1 MHLIDYLGVRPR
13 LAGDPATAR
22 PGHAVIG
29 RVTLGRGAWLG
40 AGAVIRADGH
50 DVRAGDGLHL
60 GRGATIHIAHDVYP
74 ALLGHHV
81 CVGEDAV
88 VHACTLG
95 DEVVVEEGAVVLDG
109 AVVGAG
115 AVVEAGSFVYPRHV
129 LEGGLLYAGRP
140 AKPVRSLDRVE
151 LLARADALRARNEAA
166 DAAWP
171 CRAQAAVAA
180 PDAFVADT
188 CDLAGDVRLAA
199 GASVW
204 FGCRLDARA
213 GPIVLGRRCN
223 VQDNSVLVAG
233 ADGLRLGDDSTVGH
247 NVKLAD
253 CTVGARCLVGMGSR
267 IAAGTTIADD
277 SFLAGG
283 CVTEPGQHLEGGF
296 LWGGQPARPLGPLD
310 DAKRAAI
317 LRTATVYMQYAA
329 ALRAP
334 SHPTEEGART

>member
-1 MHLIDYLGVRPR
+1 MHLIAYLGVLPE
-13 LAGDPATAR
+13 LAGDPVAAR
-22 PGHAVIG
+22 PGHALIG
-29 RVTLGRGAWLG
+29 RLTLGRGAWLG

-50 DVRAGDGLHL
+50 YVQAGEGLHM

-74 ALLGHHV
+74 TIVGNHV
-81 CVGEDAV
+81 CIGEDAV

-115 AVVEAGSFVYPRHV
+115 AVIEAGSFVFPRHV
-129 LEGGLLYAGRP
+129 LEGGQLYAGRP
-140 AKPVRSLDRVE
+140 ARPVRPLDRLE
-151 LLARADALRARNEAA
+151 RLARADALRARNEAA
-166 DAAWP
+166 STDWP
-171 CRAQAAVAA
+171 CRTQAAAAA

-188 CDLAGDVRLAA
+188 CDLAGDVRLAE

-204 FGCRLDARA
+204 YGCRFDARA
-213 GPIVLGRRCN
+213 GPIVLGRGCN

-233 ADGLRLGDDSTVGH
+233 AGGLRLGDESTVGH
-247 NVKLAD
+247 NVRLAD

-283 CVTEPGQHLEGGF
+283 CVTEAGQQLAGGF
-296 LWGGQPARPLGPLD
+296 LWGGQPARRLGPLD
-310 DAKRAAI
+310 EAKRAAI
-317 LRTATVYMQYAA
+317 LRTATVYRDYAA
-329 ALRAP
+329 ALRN
-334 SHPTEEGART
+334 PT